1 MLSLT
6 LRNAYYPTLSFLI
19 MFFIIFV
26 GCGQAFNMTFGPY
39 LDSYSDVRAR
49 IERASTTTELR
60 PAPPQLLFYSIL

>member
-39 LDSYSDVRAR
+39 LDSYSDVRA

-60 PAPPQLLFYSIL
+60 PAPPQLLFYSVL

>member
-26 GCGQAFNMTFGPY
+26 GCGQAFNMA
-39 LDSYSDVRAR
+39 VRNL
-49 IERASTTTELR
+49 TPL
-60 PAPPQLLFYSIL
+60 PVPPRSAAAD